1 MTPVKAPNFDP
12 IEDLHQAG
20 MRLQIIYYLAI
31 VIFLAL
37 IGRLWVLQ
45 VMNSG
50 SFAERAEA
58 NRIRIIPIPA
68 RRGTIFDRQGRVLVT
83 SKSSYNIVLSR
94 EDVRRSE
101 IAAMTDLLVEKLA
114 IDRKWLADRFA
125 AAQSEPEYQ
134 SIVIKEMAS
143 PADVAWVEAHR
154 YEYPMIRAEEAPQRV
169 YVYGVLAAHALGY
182 VGEVG
187 PEELKRQGG
196 PFSREKGF
204 RLGDIIG
211 KFGIERTYNEILMGK
226 DGQRRVFV
234 DSRGE
239 IKEKIETIEPI
250 PGRDLYTTLDLDI
263 QNAAEQQA
271 STMPAGRGAIAVMDP
286 TSGEILAMVSRPA
299 FDPNIFSQRAKTPEG
314 REEIVKLQE
323 DPDKPLYNRVIQ
335 GAFPP
340 GSIWKLMTAVA
351 ALNEGIITPTNS
363 RIQDGGIQLGNYFMR
378 SISNL
383 GFPDIV
389 TAIVHSSDGYFYR
402 LGLKMGP
409 EIFEKWT
416 VDKFHFGQR
425 TGVDLPNERAGTPPT
440 RQTKFKEY
448 EWQIKKVEKELSE
461 ATDKTLRAQLEF
473 RIKQLRNEA
482 EWTSYDMASSAFGQ
496 GRNASTPVQ
505 LLRYV
510 GALANG
516 GYMNT
521 PHLLREAVPG
531 IDRHGNYQGEIRY
544 EDKNRFRVPMSAEIR
559 EIVKK
564 GMCGAVAGGT
574 GGGARVEG
582 FDVCGKTG
590 TAQVAS
596 KDKAGA
602 KNKDHAWFISFAP
615 RDKPEI
621 CAVVLTE
628 NSGFGGTHSAPRA
641 RVILED
647 YYRRT
652 RGITEPLAEA
662 KAEEAKK
669 GPGSVGRRLGAVVPK
684 RKPPTPEPQPAAPG
698 SQTRN

>member
-1 MTPVKAPNFDP
+1 
-12 IEDLHQAG
+12 
-20 MRLQIIYYLAI
+20 
-31 VIFLAL
+31 
-37 IGRLWVLQ
+37 
-45 VMNSG
+45 
-50 SFAERAEA
+50 
-58 NRIRIIPIPA
+58 
-68 RRGTIFDRQGRVLVT
+68 
-83 SKSSYNIVLSR
+83 
-94 EDVRRSE
+94 
-101 IAAMTDLLVEKLA
+101 
-114 IDRKWLADRFA
+114 
-125 AAQSEPEYQ
+125 
-134 SIVIKEMAS
+134 
-143 PADVAWVEAHR
+143 
-154 YEYPMIRAEEAPQRV
+154 MIRAEEAPQRV

-425 TGVDLPNERAGTPPT
+425 TGIDLPNERAGIPPT
-440 RQTKFKEY
+440 RETKLKEY
-448 EWQIKKVEKELSE
+448 EWQIKKVEKELAE